1 MMAMGLAGALAADTD
16 PAFARPTTNVDDT
29 KQEALDTPKVADPAF
44 ARPTTN
50 VDDTK
55 QEALDTPKEKETGSY
70 MNGDAPYQDLMQRFV
85 RSEYRAE
92 RNTTPPPVEYV
103 GGKTKVNDVMAAQ
116 GLHLLESGMT
126 IASDIGNSGETTTWA
141 PSIVDVQTGKIIA
154 ETDYVQLSADGD
166 QLRVT
171 MINSDGTIDRIVYDE
186 GRVVEERR
194 ITN

>member
-16 PAFARPTTNVDDT
+16 PAFARPTTNVDD
-29 KQEALDTPKVADPAF
+29 P
-44 ARPTTN
+44 
-50 VDDTK
+50 K

-70 MNGDAPYQDLMQRFV
+70 MNGDAPYQDLMLRFV

-92 RNTTPPPVEYV
+92 RNPTPPPVEYV
-103 GGKTKVNDVMAAQ
+103 GGKTKVRDVMAAQ

-126 IASDIGNSGETTTWA
+126 IASDIGEPGMNMTTWA
-141 PSIVDVQTGKIIA
+141 PYIFDVQTGKIIA